1 MFANNAK
8 VVMQQ
13 LIGYILNYSKNHELF
28 FTEVTNDYNKNPYVC
43 NNAKVVKHQFIL
55 LKF

>member
-43 NNAKVVKHQFIL
+43 NNAKVVKHQFIC
-55 LKF
+55 